1 MADIAAAHLFDPD
14 GVGVDTGTYFGL
26 PFAPEEAALVLV
38 SAPWDVTV
46 SYGAGTAYGPDAVIE
61 ASTQLDFYDP
71 LSPDAWRQGIATADV
86 DYSLQEESQ
95 RLRGDAEKVIRHL
108 ETGGS
113 TDDDSV
119 ARKIRRINEGCA
131 AMNANIEAQ
140 ARHWLAQGKIV
151 GLVGGDHSTPY
162 GLIRALGEQYERF
175 GILHID
181 AHCDLREAY
190 EGFEFSHASIMFN
203 VLRDVPQVCKIAQV
217 AVRDFS
223 RRERETALASERV
236 ELFDDLSLA
245 AAEFR
250 GETWDAQCRR
260 IVASLPRE
268 VYVSF
273 DIDGLSVEHCPH
285 TGTPVPGG
293 LSFNRAM
300 WLVDAVARSGR
311 RIIGFD
317 VVETVPSPEERIDAI
332 TGARVLWKL
341 CGMAIKSAAGQN
353 GEE

>member
-1 MADIAAAHLFDPD
+1 MEDAHVFDPD

-26 PFAPEEAALVLV
+26 PFRPEEAALVLV

-71 LSPDAWRQGIATADV
+71 LSPEAWRRGIATADV

-95 RLRGDAEKVIRHL
+95 RLRSDAVKVIAHL
-108 ETGGS
+108 ERGGS
-113 TDDDSV
+113 TADDSV
-119 ARKIRRINEGCA
+119 ARKIRRVNEGCA

-140 ARHWLAQGKIV
+140 ARHWLEQGKIV
-151 GLVGGDHSTPY
+151 GLVGGDHSTSY
-162 GLIRALGEQYERF
+162 GLIRALGGRHERF

-203 VLRDVPQVCKIAQV
+203 VLRDVPQVAKIAQV

-223 RRERETALASERV
+223 RRERDTALASGRV

-260 IVASLPRE
+260 IAESLPEE

-273 DIDGLSVEHCPH
+273 DIDGLSVEYCPH

-293 LSFNRAM
+293 LSFNKAM
-300 WLVDAVARSGR
+300 WLVDAIVASGR

-317 VVETVPSPEERIDAI
+317 VVETAPAHEERIDAI

-341 CGMAIKSAAGQN
+341 CGMALKSASGEN
-353 GEE
+353 GKE